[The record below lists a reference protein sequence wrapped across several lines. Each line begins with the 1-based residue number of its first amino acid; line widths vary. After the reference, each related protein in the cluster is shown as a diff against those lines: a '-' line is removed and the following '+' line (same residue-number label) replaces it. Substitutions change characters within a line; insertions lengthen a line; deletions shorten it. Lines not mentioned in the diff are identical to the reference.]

1 MVRSRVL
8 SVDFPDGTQI
18 RRNFSEASGLC
29 CVLAMDRLTCKPSW
43 DLAKLNARLLASCHE
58 DEQRQ
63 IAGRSSSATTSKR
76 TGEAGAGLVHCRQSP
91 TNLATSTWQG
101 EGQVACPKHEIA
113 WLFFEGPVR
122 IDGHVDG
129 EIRANDCLVIGEGA
143 IVTALLRVA
152 SVVIAGKVS
161 GDIQA
166 SRRIEIRPTA
176 RVFGNLTT
184 PVLVM
189 HDGALFQ
196 GHCTMHAE
204 AKEDRKVT
212 PIAAR
217 EERVVQQPAVA
228 SNNKLA

>member
-1 MVRSRVL
+1 MIPEKIAAPTPAPAPADARAYLDKGSK
-8 SVDFPDGTQI
+8 I
-18 RRNFSEASGLC
+18 SG
-29 CVLAMDRLTCKPSW
+29 K
-43 DLAKLNARLLASCHE
+43 
-58 DEQRQ
+58 
-63 IAGRSSSATTSKR
+63 
-76 TGEAGAGLVHCRQSP
+76 
-91 TNLATSTWQG
+91 
-101 EGQVACPKHEIA
+101 
-113 WLFFEGPVR
+113 LFFEGPVR

-166 SRRIEIRPTA
+166 SRGIEIRPTA